1 MDSQNSSQRQDG
13 YWSQNNEFSYSHI
26 NNNEINNEPTIKV
39 EAIEPINRA
48 SDLAN
53 DFLSTLTLSTDFYI
67 KTEENA
73 DQMDEIASSL
83 NSFICQLVKGKLP
96 GIGYSLLSFSRS
108 PRSPGHEFSEVDC
121 DDDDSYNFLSVKNE
135 SVD

>member
-1 MDSQNSSQRQDG
+1 DQDERSPLNSDAFKSNIIDNSQRQDG

-73 DQMDEIASSL
+73 DQM
-83 NSFICQLVKGKLP
+83 
-96 GIGYSLLSFSRS
+96 
-108 PRSPGHEFSEVDC
+108 
-121 DDDDSYNFLSVKNE
+121 
-135 SVD
+135 